1 MPAPRYSRR
10 EIAKQQ
16 RRIRRRIRRRK
27 TRKQRVRSIYRRI
40 YESTG
45 RNKPLTMREIARAE
59 RLSLARIRFYI
70 RLIRKAQ
77 RRKGILIKVRHFG
90 KKRVL
95 IYENVARKEAGFVR
109 QQRGEWELRGSVKY
123 SQAPQRG
130 LQIEMMILI
139 PSRDLATIHRGIQQI
154 NEILKDHNF
163 AGLVD
168 EMEFGTVPASSLSRP
183 FFKYK
188 HKGED
193 WTTVW

>member
-1 MPAPRYSRR
+1 MPTPRYSRR

-16 RRIRRRIRRRK
+16 RRIRRRQ
-27 TRKQRVRSIYRRI
+27 TRKQRIRSIYGRI
-40 YESTG
+40 YDSTA

-59 RLSLARIRFYI
+59 RLSVARIRFYV

-77 RRKGILIKVRHFG
+77 RRKGILIKVQPFG

-109 QQRGEWELRGSVKY
+109 QQRGNWELRGSVRY
-123 SQAPQRG
+123 SQGPQRG
-130 LQIEMMILI
+130 LQIEIMILI
-139 PSRDLATIHRGIQQI
+139 QDRDHATIRRGIQQI

-163 AGLVD
+163 AGLID

-188 HKGED
+188 HTGED